1 MRNKFLTVFI
11 AAGAVGLSAANASAA
26 TLVGTSSAPPSATG
40 LAPPPATTP
49 HIPPPPP
56 KIGCYRYANSSWTKI
71 ACATQAYISAHFPH
85 PEVLSGVSGGTKV
98 ISGKKQTAAPFALS
112 VISAQNI
119 DQQFG
124 GESDTKFGADA
135 ASLQNNEFFVGNNK
149 VEDGV
154 QFTDQSEPTPLG
166 EINGV
171 CVWQVDIKTQK
182 YTPNCAS
189 VLFNESID
197 LVEGVDWEGILTVA
211 AASDGNGSAIA
222 VNVPDI
228 YGLGVGHRW
237 NNSSGGLLGY
247 GNGSESVWTNTEEAM
262 AVEVSDC
269 PNDAGFIQYSVF
281 CHSGALKPLSY
292 TSYSPGP
299 STNNYKTVETNNLI
313 PVIGKPPTH
322 LPPVEY
328 FGSHVAQINYTATT
342 TGHCWTGSLPYC
354 T

>member
-1 MRNKFLTVFI
+1 MRGKFIIVAL
-11 AAGAVGLSAANASAA
+11 AAAIVGLFAANASAA
-26 TLVGTSSAPPSATG
+26 SLVGASAAGPGASG
-40 LAPPPATTP
+40 VGPPPITKP
-49 HIPPPPP
+49 HIPPPPA
-56 KIGCYRYANSSWTKI
+56 KLGCYRYTNGGWARI
-71 ACATQAYISAHFPH
+71 ACATQAYIAAHFPH
-85 PEVLSGVSGGTKV
+85 PEVLSGISGGTKV
-98 ISGKKQTAAPFALS
+98 ISGKKKTAAPFALS

-119 DQQFG
+119 EQQFG
-124 GESDTKFGADA
+124 GETDTKFGADA

-154 QFTDQSEPTPLG
+154 QFTDQSAPTSFG
-166 EINGV
+166 ELNGV
-171 CVWQVDIKTQK
+171 CVWQIDIKTQK
-182 YTPNCAS
+182 YTSNCAS
-189 VLFNESID
+189 VLFNDSIN
-197 LVEGVDWEGILTVA
+197 LVEGVDWDGILTVA

-228 YGLGVGHRW
+228 YGLGIGHRW

-247 GNGSESVWTNTEEAM
+247 GNGSESVWTKTEEAM

-281 CHSGALKPLSY
+281 CHSGALRPLSY

-299 STNNYKTVETNNLI
+299 STNNYQTLETNNLI

-322 LPPVEY
+322 LPPLEY

-342 TGHCWTGSLPYC
+342 TGHCWTGTLPYC

>member
-1 MRNKFLTVFI
+1 MRWKFAI
-11 AAGAVGLSAANASAA
+11 AAIAAALVGLVAANASAA
-26 TLVGTSSAPPSATG
+26 SLVGGSYASRATAG
-40 LAPPPATTP
+40 VGSQPITTP
-49 HIPPPPP
+49 HLPPPPD
-56 KIGCYRYANSSWTKI
+56 KLGCYRYTNGGWRRI
-71 ACATQAYISAHFPH
+71 ACASQAFIKSHFPH
-85 PEVLSGVSGGTKV
+85 PEVLSGVSGTTKL
-98 ISGKKQTAAPFALS
+98 ISGKKKTAAPFALS

-124 GESDTKFGADA
+124 GETDTKFGANA

-154 QFTDQSEPTPLG
+154 QFTDQSAPTAFG
-166 EINGV
+166 ELNGV
-171 CVWQVDIKTQK
+171 CVWQIDIKTQK
-182 YTPNCAS
+182 YTSNCAS
-189 VLFNESID
+189 VLFNDSIN
-197 LVEGVDWEGILTVA
+197 LVEGVDWDGILTVA

-299 STNNYKTVETNNLI
+299 STNNYETLETNNLI
-313 PVIGKPPTH
+313 PVIGNPPAH
-322 LPPVEY
+322 LPPLAY

-342 TGHCWTGSLPYC
+342 TGHCWTGTLPYC